1 MSFRGRL
8 TGRPKPD
15 SNTGHGSGAGVS
27 FGLQPTWN
35 VVGRRKLLASEPQ
48 TERITT
54 LHHSTWV
61 SADDSDTAVL
71 HDCIVI
77 CVVSYLF
84 WILVHLR
91 TVYCLLLLCCHF
103 PKNNFCWVMKHIGTV
118 VSKFRF
124 LCNFIPTV
132 RNTIKEVD
140 ECQGSGA
147 YCRIA
152 EKKSIF
158 ILLFMVV
165 TEILC
170 FRCQLP

>member
-1 MSFRGRL
+1 
-8 TGRPKPD
+8 
-15 SNTGHGSGAGVS
+15 
-27 FGLQPTWN
+27 
-35 VVGRRKLLASEPQ
+35 
-48 TERITT
+48 
-54 LHHSTWV
+54 
-61 SADDSDTAVL
+61 
-71 HDCIVI
+71 
-77 CVVSYLF
+77 
-84 WILVHLR
+84 
-91 TVYCLLLLCCHF
+91 
-103 PKNNFCWVMKHIGTV
+103 MKHIGTV